1 MNDPFQLAQRLQERR
16 QQHLYRQRRLLES
29 PQQARIQCDGRALL
43 NFCSNDYLGL
53 AAHPRI
59 IAAANQAAEQFGFGS
74 GASHLVI
81 GHSKLH
87 HELEERLADWVG
99 RPRALLFSTGYMAN
113 VGVISALLER
123 GDLVLE
129 DKLNHASLLD
139 GAQLSRA
146 QLQRYQHNS
155 VDSLQQRLQHA
166 SQHGS
171 LQERGRTLVV
181 TDSVFSMDGDIAPL
195 AQLAEQCLQHN
206 AWLMVDDAH
215 GLGVL
220 GGGRGCLAE
229 YGLSLEQV
237 PVYMGT
243 LGKALGSYGA
253 FVAGSEDLVEYLIQ
267 SARSY
272 IYTTAMPPSVAAAT
286 LASLDLLQSEAWRIE
301 KLQQLI
307 ERFRQGA
314 AERALPMMPSST
326 AIQPLLVHDSARA
339 LQLSAHLLEQGF
351 LIGAIRPP
359 TVPANGARLR
369 ITLSADH
376 SEQDIDQLLDALSTA
391 LQSCP

>member
-1 MNDPFQLAQRLQERR
+1 MSDPFQLAQRLQARR
-16 QQHLYRQRRLLES
+16 DQHLYRQRRVLES
-29 PQQARIQCDGRALL
+29 PQQAHIQCHGKTLR

-53 AAHPRI
+53 ANHPDV
-59 IAAANQAAEQFGFGS
+59 IAASQKAASEFGFGS

-81 GHSKLH
+81 GHSRLH

-99 RPRALLFSTGYMAN
+99 RPRTLLFSTGYMAN

-123 GDLVLE
+123 GDSVLQ

-139 GAQLSRA
+139 GAQLSRG
-146 QLQRYQHNS
+146 QMQRYHHN
-155 VDSLQQRLQHA
+155 DTESLQQRLQQA
-166 SQHGS
+166 S
-171 LQERGRTLVV
+171 GRTLVA

-195 AQLAEQCLQHN
+195 QDMAALCQQHN

-220 GGGRGCLAE
+220 GQGHGCLSE
-229 YGLSLEQV
+229 YNLSIEQV
-237 PVYMGT
+237 PIYMGT

-253 FVAGSEDLVEYLIQ
+253 FVAGSEDLIEFLIQ

-272 IYTTAMPPSVAAAT
+272 IYTTAMPPSVAAAS
-286 LASLDLLQSEAWRIE
+286 LASLALLETEHWRVQR
-301 KLQQLI
+301 LQELI
-307 ERFRQGA
+307 ARFVKGA
-314 AERALPMMPSST
+314 GELGLPMMPSTT
-326 AIQPLLVHDSARA
+326 AIQPVMMHDSEKAV
-339 LQLSAHLLEQGF
+339 QVSAWLLEQGF

-359 TVPANGARLR
+359 TVPANSARLR

-376 SEQDIDQLLDALSTA
+376 SEQDIDELLGALSQA
-391 LQSCP
+391 LQQI

>member
-1 MNDPFQLAQRLQERR
+1 MSDPFQLAQRLQARR
-16 QQHLYRQRRLLES
+16 EQHLYRRRRVLES
-29 PQQARIQCDGRALL
+29 AQQAHIQCNGRELL

-53 AAHPRI
+53 AQHPKLVS
-59 IAAANQAAEQFGFGS
+59 AARQAMEQYGFGS

-81 GHSKLH
+81 GHSRVH

-99 RPRALLFSTGYMAN
+99 CRRALLFSTGYMAN

-123 GDLVLE
+123 GDTVLE

-146 QLQRYQHNS
+146 RFQRYQHNDL
-155 VDSLQQRLQHA
+155 DSLRQRLEQKQGPA
-166 SQHGS
+166 
-171 LQERGRTLVV
+171 LVV

-195 AQLAEQCLQHN
+195 PEISDLCRERD

-220 GGGRGCLAE
+220 GGGHGCLAE
-229 YGLSLEQV
+229 YDLSSDQV
-237 PVYMGT
+237 PIYMGT
-243 LGKALGSYGA
+243 LGKALGSFGA
-253 FVAGSEDLVEYLIQ
+253 FVAGSEDLIEFLIQ

-286 LASLDLLQSEAWRIE
+286 LASLELLESEHWRVE

-307 ERFRQGA
+307 ARFKQGA
-314 AERALPMMPSST
+314 AERQLPMMPSDT
-326 AIQPLLVHDSARA
+326 AIQPLLLHDSELA
-339 LQLSAHLLEQGF
+339 LQVSESLMDQGLLV
-351 LIGAIRPP
+351 GAIRPP
-359 TVPANGARLR
+359 TVPVNSARLR

-376 SEQDIDQLLDALSTA
+376 SEGDIDRLLNALAEAHRSHT
-391 LQSCP
+391 PRT